1 MFKSIAKNLVPENYK
16 SNKFIM
22 DVLDVFVDYIYD
34 NSSLAIDIN
43 NLYNSK
49 NEVLYEE
56 IIKTYAANFYKTITD
71 GSKNHKLAEAVRKAH
86 EKYGFDFSE
95 TQLDINV
102 IHLLSQEQLE
112 LFKNFQQSKGTLRSI
127 EFIYRIIEQ
136 LNIESFVLET
146 DGQLTIEPGENIFE
160 YRVYGSMLPEIFEA
174 FVKPLAHPVGWTYL
188 FTRTYVLKF
197 EDYFLC
203 KEVYDVNVFRVTCED
218 SDCEDNFKTNTGYLF
233 ETDINNNIIYENN
246 KPKMY
251 KANGNPVFNVTRF
264 GVNYPELT
272 LESELKLVKDPTIR
286 TIEKSSIKGN
296 DKLVVYFESGERL
309 EQNSNPK
316 NLILYYYK
324 GINALNQEIKKDYT
338 DFLSKC
344 ALELNYVRRVVTT
357 VKDKYQFQVDFG
369 LASTTGKFAAIGAG
383 NMYLG
388 SDTWVLGKNRID
400 TNTPVTY
407 GTRVRNKVLQTS
419 DFKALYKKNDNS
431 IRQVFDK
438 VYSGFD
444 DHIKSS
450 TCNFILESDNL
461 YHYRLYNP
469 NAIFFELINTY
480 GYRVRAKIKYND
492 DSLEVIAEDELKNT
506 QLLYIDK
513 TLFSKYGENIYKDF
527 KESLNKPLGQ
537 YYVVL
542 KKGVNYLNIVDSNGY
557 IVKGNYRLIDSEY
570 RLYLNTKNPVTL
582 QFIDDTYEYDSRP
595 FQIIDAELSY
605 NNDSKLYEYSTPQK
619 EYYFV
624 SVANHVSNVDL
635 DITYVA
641 GLKKGFKITSG
652 TPQKIRLYVI
662 DNTSKRFPI
671 AILSATNETMQA
683 KENSIFLGLINSNNQ
698 YVEGQIIYDSEGKLA
713 TLDCNARTQNLSL
726 LYLDYSASI
735 KNSIT
740 IKSTTF
746 DIAGN
751 FSEVNDKRGKFLYNF
766 RIENIMIVNIFDK
779 NNQRIQLDY
788 DIENTGVSFYTDSN
802 EAITIQYFDNID
814 EGIPI
819 TYSVDAEFKLD
830 TDFVNYNAKIFKYKD
845 ILLNIDANTNKYVY
859 KHDEMKTYPLVVMD
873 TDGNVLDVEM
883 DILTTGFKISY
894 SESIKVRIYYLDDT
908 KNRADVTYNK
918 AGNLD
923 TTKLLYAVK
932 NGVIVKQDIDTASTE
947 DFYSFSGLK
956 TLKIKKA
963 DLKAVESNDPDS
975 RLGKYKFIKNIEY
988 GLPVMAGFNNDLK
1001 FKVNEDSITIYS
1013 ETKKDIDIRYV
1024 EKVNEKSFLYTYSIR
1039 KDDDLF
1045 IDAQKDSIKY
1055 LIDYQYDYLNNKII
1069 FTKEDDDIVKLFFL
1083 KNKHNKKTILS
1094 INNANFE
1101 DIDFPIKIYLNDDFV
1116 EFKDKESMQLDINP
1130 LNLKFNQDIK
1140 NRNSTIRA
1148 INKNLE
1154 VLEQIDFNLAPQY
1167 TFKALGDYLY
1177 EIDFNKI
1184 KFKENKLNE
1193 ESLWYRESS
1202 VYHNHYVGY
1211 FTANN
1216 VQPTQVFTG
1225 ISNKLDYELRETNSW
1240 GLTAIDT
1247 FEITGTAASD
1257 GFDVNFEF
1265 IDSWPEITEVYKND
1279 YTGFYQNK
1287 WGWQSGYVDVYQTTR
1302 DLERFNEKYERLEHA
1317 SIYQMDD
1324 YIVIGSNDITKDYM
1338 FKWYPTSKSDDFSD
1352 SFLRN
1357 GQVSEPVTP
1366 NKIYTG
1372 KYDREPDNIINKTN
1386 T

>member
-16 SNKFIM
+16 SNQFIM
-22 DVLDVFVDYIYD
+22 DVLDVFVDYIYE

-71 GSKNHKLAEAVRKAH
+71 GSRNHKLTEAVRKAH
-86 EKYGFDFSE
+86 EKYGFNFNE

-127 EFIYRIIEQ
+127 EFIYHIIEQ

-188 FTRTYVLKF
+188 FTRTYALKF

-203 KEVYDVNVFRVTCED
+203 KEVYDVNIFRVTCENIE
-218 SDCEDNFKTNTGYLF
+218 SEDNFKTNIGYLF
-233 ETDINNNIIYENN
+233 ETDSDNNIIYENN
-246 KPKMY
+246 KPKTY
-251 KANGNPVFNVTRF
+251 KADGNPVFNVTRF

-272 LESELKLVKDPTIR
+272 IESELKLVKNPTIK
-286 TIEKSSIKGN
+286 TIEKTSIKGN
-296 DKLVVYFESGERL
+296 DKLVIYFESGEKL
-309 EQNSNPK
+309 EQNSNPR
-316 NLILYYYK
+316 NLILYYHN
-324 GINALNQEIKKDYT
+324 GINSLNQEIKKDYT
-338 DFLSKC
+338 NFLSKR
-344 ALELNYVRRVVTT
+344 ALELDYDRKVVTT
-357 VKDKYQFQVDFG
+357 IKDKYQFQVDFG

-388 SDTWVLGKNRID
+388 SDNWVLGKTRID
-400 TNTPVTY
+400 VDTPVTY

-431 IRQVFDK
+431 VRQIFDK
-438 VYSGFD
+438 VYSGFE
-444 DHIKSS
+444 DHIKTSD
-450 TCNFILESDNL
+450 CNFILESDNL
-461 YHYRLYNP
+461 YHYRLYNS
-469 NAIFFELINTY
+469 NAVFFELINNY
-480 GYRVRAKIKYND
+480 GYKVRAKIKYNN
-492 DSLEVIAEDELKNT
+492 DSLEVIAENDIKNT

-513 TLFSKYGENIYKDF
+513 SLFSKYGENIYKDF

-542 KKGVNYLNIVDSNGY
+542 KDGVNYLNIVDSDGC
-557 IVKGNYRLIDSEY
+557 IVKGNYRLVDSEY

-619 EYYFV
+619 EYYFI
-624 SVANHVSNVDL
+624 SVANRVSNVDL

-641 GLKKGFKITSG
+641 GLKKGFKITSS
-652 TPQKIRLYVI
+652 TPQKIRIYVI

-671 AILSATNETMQA
+671 TVQKATAETIQA

-698 YVEGQIIYDSEGKLA
+698 YVEGQIIYDSEGKLS

-726 LYLDYSASI
+726 LYIDYSLGAT
-735 KNSIT
+735 NPIT
-740 IKSTTF
+740 IKTATF

-751 FSEVNDKRGKFLYNF
+751 FTEINDKRGKFFYNF
-766 RIENIMIVNIFDK
+766 GIENVMIINIFDK

-788 DIENTGVSFYTDSN
+788 DVENTGVLFYTDSN
-802 EAITIQYFDNID
+802 EAITIQYFDNIN

-819 TYSVDAEFKLD
+819 TYSIDAEFKLD
-830 TDFVNYNAKIFKYKD
+830 TNFINYDAKIFKYKD

-859 KHDEMKTYPLVVMD
+859 KHNEMKTYPLAVMD
-873 TDGNVLDVEM
+873 TDGNILDVEM
-883 DILTTGFKISY
+883 DILTTGFKVSY
-894 SESIKVRIYYLDDT
+894 NERVKVRIYYLDDT
-908 KNRADVTYNK
+908 KNRANVIYNE
-918 AGNLD
+918 ASNPNI
-923 TTKLLYAVK
+923 TELLYAVK
-932 NGVIVKQDIDTASTE
+932 DGSIVKQNIGMSSSE
-947 DFYSFSGLK
+947 NFYSFSRLK

-963 DLKAVESNDPDS
+963 DLKTIKSTDPDS

-1001 FKVNEDSITIYS
+1001 FKINEDSITIYS
-1013 ETKKDIDIRYV
+1013 KTKKDIVFKYV
-1024 EKVNEKSFLYTYSIR
+1024 EKINEKSFLYTYSVN
-1039 KDDDLF
+1039 KNDNLF
-1045 IDAQKDSIKY
+1045 IDAQKNSVKY
-1055 LIDYQYDYLNNKII
+1055 LIDYHYDYLNNKII
-1069 FTKEDDDIVKLFFL
+1069 FTKEDDDVIKLFFL
-1083 KNKHNKKTILS
+1083 KNKHNKKTIIS

-1101 DIDFPIKIYLNDDFV
+1101 DIDFPVKIYLNDDFI
-1116 EFKDKESMQLDINP
+1116 EFKDKKSMQLDINP
-1130 LNLKFNQDIK
+1130 LDLKFDQDIK
-1140 NRNSTIRA
+1140 NRKSTIRA
-1148 INKNLE
+1148 LNKDIE
-1154 VLEQIDFNLAPQY
+1154 VLEQIDFNLVPQY
-1167 TFKALGDYLY
+1167 TFKSLGNYLY

-1202 VYHNHYVGY
+1202 AYHNHYVGY
-1211 FTANN
+1211 FAANS

-1225 ISNKLDYELRETNSW
+1225 TSDKLDYELRETNSW
-1240 GLTAIDT
+1240 GLTAVDT
-1247 FEITGTAASD
+1247 FEITEIAASD
-1257 GFDVNFEF
+1257 GFDVNIEF
-1265 IDSWPEITEVYKND
+1265 IDSYPETTDIYRDSYV
-1279 YTGFYQNK
+1279 GFYQNK
-1287 WGWQSGYVDVYQTTR
+1287 DGWQSKYVDVYPK
-1302 DLERFNEKYERLEHA
+1302 N
-1317 SIYQMDD
+1317 
-1324 YIVIGSNDITKDYM
+1324 
-1338 FKWYPTSKSDDFSD
+1338 
-1352 SFLRN
+1352 
-1357 GQVSEPVTP
+1357 
-1366 NKIYTG
+1366 
-1372 KYDREPDNIINKTN
+1372 
-1386 T
+1386 

>member
-16 SNKFIM
+16 SNQFIM

-71 GSKNHKLAEAVRKAH
+71 GSRNHKLAEAVRKAH
-86 EKYGFDFSE
+86 EKYGFNFDE

-146 DGQLTIEPGENIFE
+146 DGQLIIEPGENIFE

-188 FTRTYVLKF
+188 FTRTYALKF

-203 KEVYDVNVFRVTCED
+203 KEVYDVNIFRVTNED
-218 SDCEDNFKTNTGYLF
+218 PDYEDNFKTNIGYLF
-233 ETDINNNIIYENN
+233 ETDSDNNIIYENN
-246 KPKMY
+246 KPKTY
-251 KANGNPVFNVTRF
+251 KADGTPAFNVTRF

-272 LESELKLVKDPTIR
+272 LESELKLVKNPTIK
-286 TIEKSSIKGN
+286 TIEKTSIKGN
-296 DKLVVYFESGERL
+296 DKLVIYFESGEKL
-309 EQNSNPK
+309 EQNSNPR
-316 NLILYYYK
+316 NLILYYHN
-324 GINALNQEIKKDYT
+324 GINSLNQEIKKDYT
-338 DFLSKC
+338 NFLSKR
-344 ALELNYVRRVVTT
+344 ALELDYDRRVVTT
-357 VKDKYQFQVDFG
+357 IKDKYQFQIDFG

-388 SDTWVLGKNRID
+388 SDSWVLGKTRVD
-400 TNTPVTY
+400 VDTPVTY
-407 GTRVRNKVLQTS
+407 GTRVRDKVLQTS

-444 DHIKSS
+444 DHVKLCR
-450 TCNFILESDNL
+450 CNFILESDNL
-461 YHYRLYNP
+461 YHYRLYNT
-469 NAIFFELINTY
+469 NAVFFELINNY
-480 GYRVRAKIKYND
+480 GYKVRAKVKYND
-492 DSLEVIAEDELKNT
+492 DSLEIIAENDIKNT

-537 YYVVL
+537 YYTVL
-542 KKGVNYLNIVDSNGY
+542 KKGVNYLNIIDANGC
-557 IVKGNYRLIDSEY
+557 VVQGNYRLIDSEY
-570 RLYLNTKNPVTL
+570 RLYLNTKTPVTL
-582 QFIDDTYEYDSRP
+582 QFIDDTYEYGSSP

-619 EYYFV
+619 EYYFI
-624 SVANHVSNVDL
+624 SVANRISNVDL

-641 GLKKGFKITSG
+641 GLKKGFKITAS
-652 TPQKIRLYVI
+652 TPQKIRVYVI

-671 AILSATNETMQA
+671 TIQKATAETIQA

-698 YVEGQIIYDSEGKLA
+698 YVEGQIIYDSEDKLA

-726 LYLDYSASI
+726 LYIDYSASAV
-735 KNSIT
+735 NPIT

-746 DIAGN
+746 DVAGN
-751 FSEVNDKRGKFLYNF
+751 FIEINDERGKFFYNF
-766 RIENIMIVNIFDK
+766 GIENVMIVNIFDK
-779 NNQRIQLDY
+779 NNRRIQLDY
-788 DIENTGVSFYTDSN
+788 DIGNTGVIFYTDSN
-802 EAITIQYFDNID
+802 EAITIQYFDNIN

-830 TDFVNYNAKIFKYKD
+830 TSFINYDAKIFKYKD
-845 ILLNIDANTNKYVY
+845 ILLNIDTNTNKYVY
-859 KHDEMKTYPLVVMD
+859 KHNEMKTYPLAVMD
-873 TDGNVLDVEM
+873 TNGNILDVEM
-883 DILTTGFKISY
+883 NILTTGFKVSY
-894 SESIKVRIYYLDDT
+894 NEGVKVRIYYIDDT
-908 KNRADVTYNK
+908 KNRASVIYNE
-918 AGNLD
+918 ASNPNIAE
-923 TTKLLYAVK
+923 LLYAVK
-932 NGVIVKQDIDTASTE
+932 DGAIVKQNIDATSTE
-947 DFYSFSGLK
+947 NFYSFSRLK

-963 DLKAVESNDPDS
+963 DLKAIESDDPDS
-975 RLGKYKFIKNIEY
+975 IFGKYKFIKNIEY

-1001 FKVNEDSITIYS
+1001 FKVNEDSVTIYS
-1013 ETKKDIDIRYV
+1013 RIKKDIIIKYV
-1024 EKVNEKSFLYTYSIR
+1024 EKINEKSFLYTYSMN
-1039 KDDDLF
+1039 KNDNLF
-1045 IDAQKDSIKY
+1045 IDAQKDSAKY
-1055 LIDYQYDYLNNKII
+1055 LIDYHYDYLNNRII
-1069 FTKEDDDIVKLFFL
+1069 FTKEDDDIIKLFFL
-1083 KNKHNKKTILS
+1083 KNKHNKKTLIS

-1101 DIDFPIKIYLNDDFV
+1101 DIDFPVKIYLNDDYI
-1116 EFKDKESMQLDINP
+1116 EFEDKKSMQLDINP
-1130 LNLKFNQDIK
+1130 LDLKFDQDIK
-1140 NRNSTIRA
+1140 NRKSTIRA
-1148 INKNLE
+1148 LNKNLE
-1154 VLEQIDFNLAPQY
+1154 VLEQIDFNLTPQY

-1211 FTANN
+1211 FAANN
-1216 VQPTQVFTG
+1216 VQPTQAFTG
-1225 ISNKLDYELRETNSW
+1225 TSDKLDYELRETNSW
-1240 GLTAIDT
+1240 GLTAVDT
-1247 FEITGTAASD
+1247 FEITAISVSD
-1257 GFDVNFEF
+1257 GFDVNIEF
-1265 IDSWPEITEVYKND
+1265 IDSYPETTDIYRD
-1279 YTGFYQNK
+1279 
-1287 WGWQSGYVDVYQTTR
+1287 SYVGI
-1302 DLERFNEKYERLEHA
+1302 LPK
-1317 SIYQMDD
+1317 
-1324 YIVIGSNDITKDYM
+1324 
-1338 FKWYPTSKSDDFSD
+1338 
-1352 SFLRN
+1352 
-1357 GQVSEPVTP
+1357 
-1366 NKIYTG
+1366 
-1372 KYDREPDNIINKTN
+1372 
-1386 T
+1386 

>member
-16 SNKFIM
+16 SNQFIM
-22 DVLDVFVDYIYD
+22 DVLDVFVDYIYE

-71 GSKNHKLAEAVRKAH
+71 GSRNHKLTEAVRKAH
-86 EKYGFDFSE
+86 EKYGFNFNE

-127 EFIYRIIEQ
+127 EFIYHIIEQ

-188 FTRTYVLKF
+188 FTRTYALKF

-203 KEVYDVNVFRVTCED
+203 KEVYDVNIFRVTCED
-218 SDCEDNFKTNTGYLF
+218 VDGEDNFKTNIGYLF
-233 ETDINNNIIYENN
+233 ETDSDNNIIYENN
-246 KPKMY
+246 KPKTY
-251 KANGNPVFNVTRF
+251 KADGNPVFNVTRF

-272 LESELKLVKDPTIR
+272 LESELKLVKNPTIK
-286 TIEKSSIKGN
+286 TIEKTSIKGN
-296 DKLVVYFESGERL
+296 DKLVIYFESGEKL
-309 EQNSNPK
+309 EQNSNPR
-316 NLILYYYK
+316 NLILYYYN
-324 GINALNQEIKKDYT
+324 GINSLNQEIKKDYT
-338 DFLSKC
+338 NFLSKR
-344 ALELNYVRRVVTT
+344 ALELDYDRKVVTT
-357 VKDKYQFQVDFG
+357 IKDKYQFQVDFG

-388 SDTWVLGKNRID
+388 SENWVLGKTRID
-400 TNTPVTY
+400 VDTPVTY

-431 IRQVFDK
+431 VRQIFDK
-438 VYSGFD
+438 VYSGFE
-444 DHIKSS
+444 DHIKTSD
-450 TCNFILESDNL
+450 CNFILESDNL
-461 YHYRLYNP
+461 YHYRLYNS
-469 NAIFFELINTY
+469 NAVFFELINNY
-480 GYRVRAKIKYND
+480 GYRVRAKVKYND
-492 DSLEVIAEDELKNT
+492 DSLEIIAENDVKNT

-513 TLFSKYGENIYKDF
+513 SLFSKYGENIYKDF

-542 KKGVNYLNIVDSNGY
+542 KDGVNYLNIVDSDGC

-605 NNDSKLYEYSTPQK
+605 NNISKLYEYSTPQK
-619 EYYFV
+619 EYYFI
-624 SVANHVSNVDL
+624 SVANRVSNVDL
-635 DITYVA
+635 DITYIA
-641 GLKKGFKITSG
+641 GLKKGFKITSS
-652 TPQKIRLYVI
+652 TPQKIRIYVI

-671 AILSATNETMQA
+671 TVQKATAETIQA

-698 YVEGQIIYDSEGKLA
+698 YVEGQIIYDSEGKLS

-726 LYLDYSASI
+726 LYIDYSANTTNPINI
-735 KNSIT
+735 KT
-740 IKSTTF
+740 ATF

-751 FSEVNDKRGKFLYNF
+751 FTEINDERGKFFYNF
-766 RIENIMIVNIFDK
+766 GIENVMIVNIFDK

-788 DIENTGVSFYTDSN
+788 DVENTGVLFYTDSN
-802 EAITIQYFDNID
+802 EAITIQYFDNIN

-819 TYSVDAEFKLD
+819 TYSIDAEFKLD
-830 TDFVNYNAKIFKYKD
+830 TDFINYDAKIFKYKD

-859 KHDEMKTYPLVVMD
+859 KHNEMKTYPLAVMD
-873 TDGNVLDVEM
+873 TDGNILDVEM
-883 DILTTGFKISY
+883 DILATGFKVSY
-894 SESIKVRIYYLDDT
+894 GERIKVRIYYLDDT
-908 KNRADVTYNK
+908 KNRASVAYNE
-918 AGNLD
+918 ASNPNIAE
-923 TTKLLYAVK
+923 LLYAVK
-932 NGVIVKQDIDTASTE
+932 DGSIVKQNIGIPSSE
-947 DFYSFSGLK
+947 NFYSFSRLK

-963 DLKAVESNDPDS
+963 DLKTIESTDPDS

-1001 FKVNEDSITIYS
+1001 FKINEDSITIYS
-1013 ETKKDIDIRYV
+1013 KTKKDIVIKYV
-1024 EKVNEKSFLYTYSIR
+1024 EKINEKSFLYTYSVN
-1039 KDDDLF
+1039 KNDNLF
-1045 IDAQKDSIKY
+1045 IDAQKNSAKY
-1055 LIDYQYDYLNNKII
+1055 LIDYHYDYLNNKII

-1083 KNKHNKKTILS
+1083 KNKHNKKTIIS

-1101 DIDFPIKIYLNDDFV
+1101 DIDFPVKIYLNDDFI
-1116 EFKDKESMQLDINP
+1116 EFKDKKSMQLDINP
-1130 LNLKFNQDIK
+1130 LDLKFDQDIK
-1140 NRNSTIRA
+1140 NRKSTIRA
-1148 INKNLE
+1148 LNKNLE
-1154 VLEQIDFNLAPQY
+1154 VLEQIDFNLVPQY
-1167 TFKALGDYLY
+1167 TFKSLGNYLY

-1202 VYHNHYVGY
+1202 AYHNHYVGY
-1211 FTANN
+1211 FAANS

-1225 ISNKLDYELRETNSW
+1225 TSDKLDYELRETNSW
-1240 GLTAIDT
+1240 GLTAVDT
-1247 FEITGTAASD
+1247 FEITEIAASD
-1257 GFDVNFEF
+1257 GFDVNIEF
-1265 IDSWPEITEVYKND
+1265 IDSYPETTDIYRDSYV
-1279 YTGFYQNK
+1279 GFYQNK
-1287 WGWQSGYVDVYQTTR
+1287 DGWQSKYVDVYPK
-1302 DLERFNEKYERLEHA
+1302 N
-1317 SIYQMDD
+1317 
-1324 YIVIGSNDITKDYM
+1324 
-1338 FKWYPTSKSDDFSD
+1338 
-1352 SFLRN
+1352 
-1357 GQVSEPVTP
+1357 
-1366 NKIYTG
+1366 
-1372 KYDREPDNIINKTN
+1372 
-1386 T
+1386 

>member
-16 SNKFIM
+16 SNQFIM

-71 GSKNHKLAEAVRKAH
+71 GSRNHKLTEAVRKAH
-86 EKYGFDFSE
+86 EKYGFNFDE
-95 TQLDINV
+95 TQLDINA

-188 FTRTYVLKF
+188 FTRTYALKF

-203 KEVYDVNVFRVTCED
+203 KEVYDVNIFRVTNED
-218 SDCEDNFKTNTGYLF
+218 PDYEDNFKTNIGYLF
-233 ETDINNNIIYENN
+233 ETDSDNNIIYENN
-246 KPKMY
+246 KPKTY
-251 KANGNPVFNVTRF
+251 KADGTPVFNVTRF

-272 LESELKLVKDPTIR
+272 LESELKLVKNPTIK
-286 TIEKSSIKGN
+286 TIEKTSIKGN
-296 DKLVVYFESGERL
+296 DKLVIYFESGEKL
-309 EQNSNPK
+309 EQNSNPR
-316 NLILYYYK
+316 NLILYYYN
-324 GINALNQEIKKDYT
+324 GINSLNQEIKKDYT
-338 DFLSKC
+338 NFLSKR
-344 ALELNYVRRVVTT
+344 ALELDYDRRVVTT
-357 VKDKYQFQVDFG
+357 IKDKYQFQIDFG

-388 SDTWVLGKNRID
+388 SDNWVLGKTRVD
-400 TNTPVTY
+400 VDTPVTY

-431 IRQVFDK
+431 VRQVFDK

-444 DHIKSS
+444 DHVKLCH
-450 TCNFILESDNL
+450 CNFILESDNL
-461 YHYRLYNP
+461 YHYRLYNT
-469 NAIFFELINTY
+469 NAVFFELINNY
-480 GYRVRAKIKYND
+480 GYKVRAKVKYND
-492 DSLEVIAEDELKNT
+492 DSLEIIAENDIKNT

-537 YYVVL
+537 YYTVL
-542 KKGVNYLNIVDSNGY
+542 KKGVNYLNIIDANGC
-557 IVKGNYRLIDSEY
+557 VVQGNYRLIDSEY
-570 RLYLNTKNPVTL
+570 RLYLNTKTPVTL
-582 QFIDDTYEYDSRP
+582 QFIDDTYEYDSSP

-619 EYYFV
+619 EYYFI
-624 SVANHVSNVDL
+624 SVANRVSNVDL

-641 GLKKGFKITSG
+641 GLKKGFKITSS
-652 TPQKIRLYVI
+652 TPQKIRVYVI

-671 AILSATNETMQA
+671 TIQKATAETIQA

-726 LYLDYSASI
+726 LYIDYSASAV
-735 KNSIT
+735 NPIT
-740 IKSTTF
+740 IKSATF
-746 DIAGN
+746 DVAGN
-751 FSEVNDKRGKFLYNF
+751 FIEINDERGKFFYNF
-766 RIENIMIVNIFDK
+766 GIENVMVVNIFDK
-779 NNQRIQLDY
+779 NNRRIQLDY
-788 DIENTGVSFYTDSN
+788 DVGNTGVMFYTDSN
-802 EAITIQYFDNID
+802 EAITIQYFDNIN

-830 TDFVNYNAKIFKYKD
+830 TSFINYNAKIFKYKD
-845 ILLNIDANTNKYVY
+845 ILLNMDTSTNKYVY
-859 KHDEMKTYPLVVMD
+859 KHNEMKTYPLAVMD
-873 TDGNVLDVEM
+873 TNGNILDVEM
-883 DILTTGFKISY
+883 NILTTGFKVSY
-894 SESIKVRIYYLDDT
+894 NEGVKVRIYYIDDT
-908 KNRADVTYNK
+908 KNRASVIYNE
-918 AGNLD
+918 ASNPNIAE
-923 TTKLLYAVK
+923 LLYAVK
-932 NGVIVKQDIDTASTE
+932 DGAIVKQNIDATSTE
-947 DFYSFSGLK
+947 NFYSFSRLK

-963 DLKAVESNDPDS
+963 DLKAIESDDPDS
-975 RLGKYKFIKNIEY
+975 IFGKYKFIKNIEY
-988 GLPVMAGFNNDLK
+988 GLPVMSGFNNDLK
-1001 FKVNEDSITIYS
+1001 FKVDEDSVTIYS
-1013 ETKKDIDIRYV
+1013 RIKKDIIIKYV
-1024 EKVNEKSFLYTYSIR
+1024 EKINEKSFLYTYSMN
-1039 KDDDLF
+1039 KNDNLF
-1045 IDAQKDSIKY
+1045 IDAQKDSAKY
-1055 LIDYQYDYLNNKII
+1055 LIDYHYDYLNNRII
-1069 FTKEDDDIVKLFFL
+1069 FTKEDDDIIKLFFL
-1083 KNKHNKKTILS
+1083 KNKHNKKTLIS

-1101 DIDFPIKIYLNDDFV
+1101 DIDFPVKIYLNDDYI
-1116 EFKDKESMQLDINP
+1116 EFEDKKSMQLDINP
-1130 LNLKFNQDIK
+1130 LDLKFDQDIK
-1140 NRNSTIRA
+1140 NRKSTIRA
-1148 INKNLE
+1148 LNKNLE

-1202 VYHNHYVGY
+1202 AYHNHYVGY
-1211 FTANN
+1211 FAANN

-1225 ISNKLDYELRETNSW
+1225 TSDKLDYELRETNSW
-1240 GLTAIDT
+1240 GLTAVDT
-1247 FEITGTAASD
+1247 FEITEIAASD
-1257 GFDVNFEF
+1257 GFDVNIEF
-1265 IDSWPEITEVYKND
+1265 IDSYPETTDIYRD
-1279 YTGFYQNK
+1279 
-1287 WGWQSGYVDVYQTTR
+1287 SYVRV
-1302 DLERFNEKYERLEHA
+1302 LPK
-1317 SIYQMDD
+1317 
-1324 YIVIGSNDITKDYM
+1324 
-1338 FKWYPTSKSDDFSD
+1338 
-1352 SFLRN
+1352 
-1357 GQVSEPVTP
+1357 
-1366 NKIYTG
+1366 
-1372 KYDREPDNIINKTN
+1372 
-1386 T
+1386 